1 MKPGVA
7 SGGTWT
13 HSSSVIWDKQTN
25 LGMPKQIILPAIVFL
40 VTVFKMTF
48 LLLLEPEILV
58 IMYLILDF

>member
-1 MKPGVA
+1 
-7 SGGTWT
+7 
-13 HSSSVIWDKQTN
+13 
-25 LGMPKQIILPAIVFL
+25 MPKQIILPAIVFL